1 MFSYIILHYKNLPD
15 TIACIASIRKVDPS
29 SKIVVVDNATLTN
42 EEKKL
47 IEKKVDALLVMSQNI
62 GFAKANN
69 KGCQYAYENFQTEFY
84 VVLNNDTL
92 ILQDDFC
99 EKVSKLYKRISFDIL
114 GPKILCKKESG
125 SVNPYRPLK
134 TVVEV
139 EKEIKYQ
146 KKLIPFYKSRVL
158 YFLLQNYLKLKQHF
172 FSPIY
177 LENGKLEEQN
187 VAVHGCAIIF
197 SKKYVKKFPNVFYPN
212 TFLFHEEDF
221 LYYRIKKEKLL
232 SLYSPEI
239 EIVHK
244 EGGSLEKMFKK
255 NKRKK
260 LLFRTEEIIKSLLLL
275 KNEMTKE

>member
-1 MFSYIILHYKNLPD
+1 MRPYF
-15 TIACIASIRKVDPS
+15 PS
-29 SKIVVVDNATLTN
+29 SV
-42 EEKKL
+42 
-47 IEKKVDALLVMSQNI
+47 
-62 GFAKANN
+62 
-69 KGCQYAYENFQTEFY
+69 KGIRAEGKFSRLFFLHSAAWAFTGRSPGC
-84 VVLNNDTL
+84 
-92 ILQDDFC
+92 
-99 EKVSKLYKRISFDIL
+99 
-114 GPKILCKKESG
+114 
-125 SVNPYRPLK
+125 YR
-134 TVVEV
+134 VH
-139 EKEIKYQ
+139 Y
-146 KKLIPFYKSRVL
+146 
-158 YFLLQNYLKLKQHF
+158 
-172 FSPIY
+172 
-177 LENGKLEEQN
+177 ENGKQEEQN